1 MGAAMKTWT
10 ALLNS
15 WTTLRPAHRWVLCLG
30 LVVGVCLM
38 TFYMQVLNAH
48 MVRADQVRLG
58 QRTATNT
65 LTFTVST
72 RR

>member
-1 MGAAMKTWT
+1 
-10 ALLNS
+10 
-15 WTTLRPAHRWVLCLG
+15 
-30 LVVGVCLM
+30 VGVCLM

-65 LTFTVST
+65 LTVTVST

>member
-1 MGAAMKTWT
+1 MKAWT

-15 WTTLRPAHRWVLCLG
+15 WTTLRPAHRCVLG
-30 LVVGVCLM
+30 LGLFVGVCLM
-38 TFYMQVLNAH
+38 TFYMQVLTAH

-58 QRTATNT
+58 QRTAPNT
-65 LTFTVST
+65 LAVTTST

>member
-1 MGAAMKTWT
+1 MQPWT
-10 ALLNS
+10 ALLKS
-15 WTTLRPAHRWVLCLG
+15 WTTLRSAHRWVLCIG
-30 LVVGVCLM
+30 LFMGACLM
-38 TFYMQVLNAH
+38 SFYMQVLNAH

-65 LTFTVST
+65 LTVTVST

>member
-1 MGAAMKTWT
+1 MKTWT

-15 WTTLRPAHRWVLCLG
+15 WTTLRPAHRWALCLG
-30 LVVGVCLM
+30 IFVGVCLM

-58 QRTATNT
+58 QRTATDDT
-65 LTFTVST
+65 LTVTVST

>member
-1 MGAAMKTWT
+1 MKAWT

-15 WTTLRPAHRWVLCLG
+15 WTNLLPAHRWVLGLG
-30 LVVGVCLM
+30 LFVGVCLM

-48 MVRADQVRLG
+48 MARADQARLG
-58 QRTATNT
+58 QRTAPNT
-65 LTFTVST
+65 LAVTTST